1 MDKRELAVVILA
13 AGMGKRMKSD
23 LPKVLHKL
31 KGRPL
36 VRWVVEAAKELKPA
50 RIVVITGHGGQKVM
64 ESLKGEEL
72 SFAEQKE
79 QLGTAHAVMQA
90 SKRLDGFE
98 GGVMVLSGDVPMIKS
113 RTLERL
119 ANAAR
124 DKKCAAAF
132 LSTDLEDPSGYGRV
146 MRGQNG
152 EISAIIEERD
162 ATPEQKKTK
171 EINGGVYIFDKK
183 FLFETL
189 PQVAAENAQKEYYLT
204 DIVKI
209 ALDNGQKVSALKL
222 DDPSEITGINSRE
235 ELEKL
240 ETMLGA

>member
-1 MDKRELAVVILA
+1 MNKRELAVVILA

-31 KGRPL
+31 SGRPL

-50 RIVVITGHGGQKVM
+50 RIIVVTGHGGGKVM
-64 ESLKGEEL
+64 ESLKDEEV

-90 SKRLDGFE
+90 AQQLDGF
-98 GGVMVLSGDVPMIKS
+98 DVPMIKP
-113 RTLERL
+113 RTLKRL
-119 ANAAR
+119 ANSAR

-146 MRGQNG
+146 LRGQNG
-152 EISAIIEERD
+152 EVAAIIEERD
-162 ATPEQKKTK
+162 ATPEQKKIK
-171 EINGGVYIFDKK
+171 EINGGVYIFDKE
-183 FLFETL
+183 FLFKTL
-189 PQVAAENAQKEYYLT
+189 PQVAANNAQKEFYLT

-222 DDPSEITGINSRE
+222 DDPGEIRGINSRE

-240 ETMLGA
+240 ETMIGG